1 MLSITDSNQN
11 GRNKLVTLTAAR
23 TGPFTGGV
31 FVLWIS
37 DELSMFSVASLF
49 SGNNNDTKNTDS
61 GKLLVTMSKDAVLP
75 HVCFG
80 DTTSGSVHASILVC
94 SDNVSTDST
103 SRSRDRSHAGRIA
116 VFTNRDAVADELK
129 LYMCPTIGCMAL
141 TAATDG
147 ELTSIIGAI
156 MTVRENIFR
165 ETKDRGM
172 PAALQSALLPMKRVH
187 IDVPIKPRS
196 YSRLMDFK
204 IAGRSVCQYCYA
216 FVADQLICHVGHL
229 RYGRVWDAV
238 RKAICAGVSVETHK
252 AFRMS
257 TSGEC
262 SISTNG
268 PSIPLSK
275 SYELYNTHE
284 TKMLLW
290 LHGHLGRGYGEISAV
305 DGQWHAQYCTKKI
318 VQQQYNEV
326 CEVRCLPDETMTERQ
341 FRKAIAKL
349 SKVPF
354 HPPGASQRM
363 LIHWSQYSA
372 FGKCTYC
379 MTLIQ
384 NIKCTLRPDLRGA
397 WLAQLRNHR
406 EDAYTEK
413 LHFYDSREQ
422 ALNDKTRVVSGQDNL
437 DHSKLRMVNLGAY
450 LKGHGAD
457 DVMFVHATLGVV
469 TVAGGGHYFYLADPT
484 VPDNGNLTIEM
495 LQLTLQQLQLR
506 RETEAAKQ
514 GHTVPPVMVFDN
526 QVDGCRVN
534 KNKIKFA
541 YQAWLVQSRQVGQA
555 ADNYMLVGH
564 THDLMD
570 AVLAIVSKK
579 IKEGLVIKRLQV
591 ALWDISP
598 VSCPNLTCISLVSCP
613 DLTCISPVSCPDL
626 TCISLVSHLY
636 LTCISL
642 VSCPDPTCIS
652 LVSHLHYA
660 LISLVS
666 CPVSH
671 LYLTCIVP

>member
-80 DTTSGSVHASILVC
+80 DTTSESVHPSILVC

-268 PSIPLSK
+268 PSIRLSK

-326 CEVRCLPDETMTERQ
+326 CEVRCLPHEKMSERQ
-341 FRKAIAKL
+341 FRKAVAKL

-354 HPPGASQRM
+354 YPP
-363 LIHWSQYSA
+363 
-372 FGKCTYC
+372 
-379 MTLIQ
+379 
-384 NIKCTLRPDLRGA
+384 
-397 WLAQLRNHR
+397 
-406 EDAYTEK
+406 
-413 LHFYDSREQ
+413 
-422 ALNDKTRVVSGQDNL
+422 AL
-437 DHSKLRMVNLGAY
+437 
-450 LKGHGAD
+450 
-457 DVMFVHATLGVV
+457 
-469 TVAGGGHYFYLADPT
+469 
-484 VPDNGNLTIEM
+484 
-495 LQLTLQQLQLR
+495 
-506 RETEAAKQ
+506 
-514 GHTVPPVMVFDN
+514 
-526 QVDGCRVN
+526 
-534 KNKIKFA
+534 
-541 YQAWLVQSRQVGQA
+541 
-555 ADNYMLVGH
+555 
-564 THDLMD
+564 
-570 AVLAIVSKK
+570 
-579 IKEGLVIKRLQV
+579 
-591 ALWDISP
+591 
-598 VSCPNLTCISLVSCP
+598 CP
-613 DLTCISPVSCPDL
+613 DLTCIVP
-626 TCISLVSHLY
+626 CISLVSHLY
-636 LTCISL
+636 R
-642 VSCPDPTCIS
+642 
-652 LVSHLHYA
+652 A
-660 LISLVS
+660 LIFLSVKGAILSTRGIAANVNSLEPIQRVWKMYILHDLDS
-666 CPVSH
+666 EHQMYSAS
-671 LYLTCIVP
+671 

>member
-1 MLSITDSNQN
+1 
-11 GRNKLVTLTAAR
+11 
-23 TGPFTGGV
+23 
-31 FVLWIS
+31 
-37 DELSMFSVASLF
+37 MFSVASLF

-290 LHGHLGRGYGEISAV
+290 LHGHLSRGYGEISAV

-326 CEVRCLPDETMTERQ
+326 CEVRCLPNETMTERQ

-591 ALWDISP
+591 ALWD
-598 VSCPNLTCISLVSCP
+598 CFCKFSLQILFTNPLCNP
-613 DLTCISPVSCPDL
+613 LCNCNYR
-626 TCISLVSHLY
+626 LY
-636 LTCISL
+636 
-642 VSCPDPTCIS
+642 
-652 LVSHLHYA
+652 HA
-660 LISLVS
+660 LISLVAL
-666 CPVSH
+666 PTINGA
-671 LYLTCIVP
+671 LRATFF